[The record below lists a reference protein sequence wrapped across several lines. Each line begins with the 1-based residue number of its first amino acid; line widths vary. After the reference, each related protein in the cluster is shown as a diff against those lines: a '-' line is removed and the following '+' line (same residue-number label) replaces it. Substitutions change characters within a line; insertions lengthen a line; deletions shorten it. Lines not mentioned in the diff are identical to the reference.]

1 MSTEEDELVKAQSL
15 LEETQKRCE
24 NYKSF
29 GKKKKNLVK
38 FSTELT
44 SLYMIMSVGEKED
57 L

>member
-44 SLYMIMSVGEKED
+44 SLYMIMSVG
-57 L
+57 